1 MRRSVLTSAG
11 RVLGVAI
18 ALTLGP
24 LFAGAASAG
33 EPQILGIVAS
43 AEPVPLTCDE
53 YGCTAQLS
61 AFCLQRHRAVP
72 FAGTPYVPA
81 PGSEGAFTLVA
92 TDATG
97 ARVRHSV
104 DEAVT
109 FHSARG
115 NRAVTLHLDAAVLA
129 ASDLSR
135 PALAVGARASLVP
148 QTVAA
153 RLDDPQVAAEV
164 ALVAGPLRVVAEREV
179 DRGGSAIDAARA
191 LNRQINRRA
200 AAGIDEV
207 GAGGPPTWYAGA
219 DEPAAAEGDGPGVAM
234 ARDAFARCAAS
245 PGGGFVTFRQCL
257 SAQHDMFIDPL
268 NRAYWQAVSAG
279 S

>member
-11 RVLGVAI
+11 RVLGVAV

-24 LFAGAASAG
+24 LSAGTASAG
-33 EPQILGIVAS
+33 EPQILGIVAA

-53 YGCTAQLS
+53 HGCTAQLS

-97 ARVRHSV
+97 ARVRHTV
-104 DEAVT
+104 GEALT
-109 FHSARG
+109 FRSERG
-115 NRAVTLHLDAAVLA
+115 NRAVTLHLDAAELA
-129 ASDLSR
+129 ADGLSQ
-135 PALAVGARASLVP
+135 PALIVGARTSLVP

-164 ALVAGPLRVVAEREV
+164 ALVTGPLRVVAEREV
-179 DRGGSAIDAARA
+179 DQGGSSIDAARA

-200 AAGIDEV
+200 AAGVDGP
-207 GAGGPPTWYAGA
+207 GASGTPTWYAAA
-219 DEPAAAEGDGPGVAM
+219 DEPGPAEADGPGAAM
-234 ARDAFARCAAS
+234 ARAAFARCAAS

-268 NRAYWQAVSAG
+268 NRAYWQAVATG